1 MSGEGTAPLI
11 VTAQLPRDLQAR
23 FTALRSAHFPP
34 ERNYLDAH
42 VTLFHALP
50 AQCEDEAASYLKRL
64 AGEFAPV
71 AGHVEGIMS
80 LGRGTAVKLSSP
92 AMLDLRDMI
101 ADHFLGMLTQQ
112 DQHRPRLHVTLQ
124 NKVSGK
130 EAKALQVELADA
142 IEPRPFA
149 FRGLALHRYRGG
161 PWEMIKEFAF
171 RGRGAA

>member
-1 MSGEGTAPLI
+1 MSGDGDAPLI
-11 VTAQLPRDLQAR
+11 VTAQLPRDLHAR

-50 AQCEDEAASYLKRL
+50 AQCEDEASSYLTRL

-130 EAKALQVELADA
+130 EAKALQAELAGTIA
-142 IEPRPFA
+142 ARPFA